1 MQAHT
6 FTEQP
11 SVDGRGGEDLRSY
24 LAPVW
29 RRRWLVLA
37 LVVAVTAG
45 TYLFYDSKPHIYATA
60 TEVLVGSD
68 NDELVLGSPVYTT
81 SRALQ
86 NQVRL
91 AQTTTV
97 AEQVG
102 KDLGFRGDPRVLLGA
117 ISVSASS
124 DADILV
130 FSSSAASPE
139 TAAAIANG
147 FAKAF
152 IEVQAKERRDDA
164 QKSLRKAERQLAG
177 LIASGEHPRGGVARS
192 LRDRIRRLKT
202 ALTLPAGSARQID
215 PAPVSARPI
224 SPKPK
229 QNAIFAFVLSLMF
242 GILAAFGLERMD
254 RRIRNLD
261 DVGRAF
267 DMEVLG
273 IVPHSRDVTPTVNG
287 RPALPETHREMF
299 RTIRTSLGLASPHRP
314 LRKLVV
320 TSAVPLEGKSSFVRN
335 LALVYREAGM
345 KVAVIEADLRRPTL
359 ARLFNVQTDV
369 GVTEALAGSADPVE
383 ALHAVDTAVEP
394 GAVVTAL
401 RAPTETAHGYGASN
415 GNGNGNGNGHGD
427 AFPAG
432 GLQLI
437 AAGARPS
444 NPPELL
450 AAQQFKAF
458 VDHLAASH
466 DVVIIDTPPLL
477 AVSDAVPLIEDAD
490 GTVIVTRVGRSTYS
504 EARRVSDLLARIP
517 GARVLGV
524 IANDAPDALVGTRYD
539 YY

>member
-1 MQAHT
+1 MQAHQ
-6 FTEQP
+6 FTDPTPVEN
-11 SVDGRGGEDLRSY
+11 RGGEDLRSY

-45 TYLFYDSKPHIYATA
+45 TYLFYDSKTRVYATA
-60 TEVLVGSD
+60 TDVLVGSD
-68 NDELVLGSPVYTT
+68 NDALIMGSQVFTT
-81 SRALQ
+81 TRNLQ

-91 AQTTTV
+91 AQTTAV
-97 AEQVG
+97 AAQVG
-102 KDLGFRGDPRVLLGA
+102 KNLGFRGDPRVLLGA
-117 ISVSASS
+117 VSVQASEE
-124 DADILV
+124 ADILV
-130 FSSSAASPE
+130 FSSSAASPD

-147 FAKAF
+147 FARAF
-152 IEVQAKERRDDA
+152 IEVRAKERRQDA
-164 QKSLRKAERQLAG
+164 EKALRKAERQLAG
-177 LIASGEHPRGGVARS
+177 LIASGETGAVPRS
-192 LRDRIRRLKT
+192 LRQRIRRLKT

-215 PAPVSARPI
+215 SAPIPGAPI

-242 GILAAFGLERMD
+242 GILAAFGLERVD
-254 RRIRNLD
+254 RRIRSLD

-267 DMEVLG
+267 DVEILG
-273 IVPHSRDVTPTVNG
+273 VVPHSRDVTPAVNG
-287 RPALPETHREMF
+287 LAALPETHREMF
-299 RTIRTSLGLASPHRP
+299 RTIRMSLGLASPDRP

-359 ARLFNVQTDV
+359 ARLFNVQTDI
-369 GVTEALAGSADPVE
+369 GLTEALTSSADPMH
-383 ALHAVDTAVEP
+383 AMQAVDTAVEP
-394 GAVVTAL
+394 GAVLTAL
-401 RAPTETAHGYGASN
+401 RAPTETANGHGGYN
-415 GNGNGNGNGHGD
+415 GNGNGNGS
-427 AFPAG
+427 PPG
-432 GLQLI
+432 GVQLI
-437 AAGARPS
+437 VSGARPS

-450 AAQQFKAF
+450 AAHQFKAF
-458 VDHLAASH
+458 IDHIAATH

-490 GTVIVTRVGRSTYS
+490 GTVLVTRVGRSTYS

>member
-6 FTEQP
+6 FTEQTP
-11 SVDGRGGEDLRSY
+11 ADTRGGEDLRSY

-45 TYLFYDSKPHIYATA
+45 TYLFYDSKPRVYATA
-60 TEVLVGSD
+60 TDVLVGGD
-68 NDELVLGSPVYTT
+68 TDELIMGSPVYTT
-81 SRALQ
+81 SRNLQ

-91 AQTTTV
+91 AQTTAV
-97 AEQVG
+97 AAQVG
-102 KDLGFRGDPRVLLGA
+102 KNLGFRGDPRLLLGA
-117 ISVSASS
+117 VQVQASE

-139 TAAAIANG
+139 TAAALANG

-152 IEVQAKERRDDA
+152 IEVRAKERREDA
-164 QKSLRKAERQLAG
+164 QKALAKAERQLSG
-177 LIASGEHPRGGVARS
+177 LIASGQNPHGAVARS

-215 PAPVSARPI
+215 PAPVPGAAI

-242 GILAAFGLERMD
+242 GILAAFGLERVD

-261 DVGRAF
+261 DVDRAF
-267 DMEVLG
+267 NMEILG
-273 IVPHSRDVTPTVNG
+273 VVPHSRDVTPAVDG
-287 RPALPETHREMF
+287 RAALPETHREMF
-299 RTIRTSLGLASPHRP
+299 RTIRMSLGLASPHRP

-345 KVAVIEADLRRPTL
+345 RVAVIEADLRRPTL

-369 GVTEALAGSADPVE
+369 GVTEAITRSTDPVE
-383 ALHAVDTAVEP
+383 AMQTVDTAVEP

-401 RAPTETAHGYGASN
+401 RTPTHTANGHGDYN
-415 GNGNGNGNGHGD
+415 NGNGNGNGHVS
-427 AFPAG
+427 PG
-432 GLQLI
+432 GLELI
-437 AAGARPS
+437 ASGARPA

-458 VDHLAASH
+458 IDHLAANH
-466 DVVIIDTPPLL
+466 DIVIIDTPPLL

-490 GTVIVTRVGRSTYS
+490 GTVLVTRIGRSTYS

-524 IANDAPDALVGTRYD
+524 IANDASDALVGTRYD

>member
-6 FTEQP
+6 FTEQT
-11 SVDGRGGEDLRSY
+11 SVDGKGGEDLRSY

-37 LVVAVTAG
+37 LVVAVTTG
-45 TYLFYDSKPHIYATA
+45 TYLFYNSKPHIYATA
-60 TEVLVGSD
+60 TDVLVGSD

-81 SRALQ
+81 SRALA

-91 AQTTTV
+91 AQTTAV

-102 KDLGFRGDPRVLLGA
+102 KNLGFRGDPRILLGA
-117 ISVSASS
+117 INVQASS

-130 FSSSAASPE
+130 FSSSAASPQ

-177 LIASGEHPRGGVARS
+177 LIASGENPRGGVARS

-215 PAPVSARPI
+215 PAPVPSVPI

-242 GILAAFGLERMD
+242 GILAAFALERVD
-254 RRIRNLD
+254 RRIRSLD

-267 DMEVLG
+267 DMEILG
-273 IVPHSRDVTPTVNG
+273 VVPHSRDVTPTVDG
-287 RPALPETHREMF
+287 RATLPETHREMF
-299 RTIRTSLGLASPHRP
+299 RTIRSSIGLASPHHP

-359 ARLFNVQTDV
+359 ARLFNVQADV
-369 GVTEALAGSADPVE
+369 GVTEALAGSTDPVE
-383 ALHAVDTAVEP
+383 ALHEVDTAVEP
-394 GAVVTAL
+394 GEVLTAL
-401 RAPTETAHGYGASN
+401 HTHTETVHAHGESN
-415 GNGNGNGNGHGD
+415 GNGNGNGNGHGG
-427 AFPAG
+427 FPAG

-437 AAGARPS
+437 ASGARPA

-450 AAQQFKAF
+450 AAPQFKAF
-458 VDHLAASH
+458 VDHLAATH

-477 AVSDAVPLIEDAD
+477 AVSDAVPLIEYAD
-490 GTVIVTRVGRSTYS
+490 GTIVVTRVGKSTYS

-524 IANDAPDALVGTRYD
+524 IANDAPDTIVGTRYD